1 MEKPIRKPPSSAA
14 NSAAAFTRHQNQRST
29 STTPGP
35 VPMAITRRN
44 TVPMLV
50 LINAVITAN
59 TTNNAEANWPTNSSS
74 RWLA

>member
-1 MEKPIRKPPSSAA
+1 MRSNGTTDVEKPTRKPPSIAA
-14 NSAAAFTRHQNQRST
+14 SSAAALIRHQNQRST

-50 LINAVITAN
+50 LSRAVSTPRA
-59 TTNNAEANWPTNSSS
+59 TNSTEAS
-74 RWLA
+74 